1 MLHITSGINT
11 RIILL
16 YIVFIEKQCPL
27 SFNNKAPDIIMK
39 IGTEQ
44 RVAESIKLTES
55 HSNFDMLCI

>member
-1 MLHITSGINT
+1 MLHITSGTNT
-11 RIILL
+11 RMILL
-16 YIVFIEKQCPL
+16 YIVFIEKQYPL

-44 RVAESIKLTES
+44 RVADSIKLTES